1 MQAPDNQTPFDRVL
15 EDWKDARQFY
25 REPIELT
32 ERCKDFLWKQEHYSD
47 DPGVT
52 LDDARIA
59 PKGAELN
66 DLHRYKVAQIMG
78 EGPYLECHPRD
89 QQSDPYASEYAKRV
103 LQSIIE
109 DNTNRY
115 SKFRRR
121 VLSGA
126 LGVGTWYGMVHW
138 KSDRGPMGDVV
149 FESMGPDQ
157 VFPCPGYV
165 DLHDP
170 CCPSVIVERQESLES
185 VKAKGGKGEFD
196 WKDVDGLWPDC
207 NGSYKSETDWSKA
220 HGHPSPD
227 DQYKKPT
234 VTVLYAYYRQ
244 GYGTEA
250 AEGGYRS
257 LAPDQQYMACGECGY
272 KDEWH
277 ERMPDGSLPEAGAA
291 CPECLQKVM
300 EGQKPAPAYLYRVE
314 REKLTEHRLK
324 YPNGKLCIVLP
335 HHRRTAYEGP
345 WQAPT
350 RSFPILQARAYESP
364 YEQMGGTDS
373 LLYWSLQ
380 ALLDSL
386 RKQGYDQMVTSKPIL
401 IFGTLGDGQ
410 PGLTDASGRPFLYDD
425 TSGQIAQYHG
435 PPGTISQMVHQF
447 QGSGLPGSF
456 PTLYNILSQSF
467 YQSRG
472 VGQVSFGPDQSK
484 DVAYRSLLLQ
494 KESGD
499 IPVEDHKQIWREEE
513 GLFLGCVLDVW
524 VHNSSEA
531 RAIRYLGDDGAMQFQ
546 LLRGSDIPNVDVVVG
561 TPPQIKQG
569 AIDEVNALTQWAQIP
584 IASVR
589 RIVARRLNLSP
600 SEVAEVEAELSAQQ
614 QPQMP
619 PGGAQNGTPMPQFS
633 AGQGVPQP

>member
-1 MQAPDNQTPFDRVL
+1 MEAWRND
-15 EDWKDARQFY
+15 RQFY
-25 REPIELT
+25 REQIQLT

-52 LDDARIA
+52 LDDATIA

-78 EGPYLECHPRD
+78 EGPYIECHPRD
-89 QQSDPYASEYAKRV
+89 QGTDPFASEYAKRV
-103 LQSIIE
+103 LQSIVE

-126 LGVGTWYGMVHW
+126 IGVGTWYGMVHW
-138 KSDRGPMGDVV
+138 QADRGPFGDVV
-149 FESMGPDQ
+149 FESLSPDQ
-157 VFPCPGYV
+157 VFPCAGYL

-170 CCPSVIVERQESLES
+170 MCPHVTVERHETIEAIQA
-185 VKAKGGKGEFD
+185 KAGKGEFD
-196 WKDVDGLWPDC
+196 WKDVADLWPDC
-207 NGSYKSETDWSKA
+207 QGRYGSSEDWIKA
-220 HGHPSPD
+220 KGHPSPD
-227 DQYKKPT
+227 DQFLKPT
-234 VTVLYAYYRQ
+234 VTVLYHYSRK
-244 GYGTEA
+244 GYGLTSDEA
-250 AEGGYRS
+250 GYRDLS
-257 LAPDQQYMACGECGY
+257 PDQQYMACAECGH
-272 KDEWH
+272 KDEMH
-277 ERMPDGSLPEAGAA
+277 ERMPDGSLPEAGSA
-291 CPECLQKVM
+291 CPGCLEKYM
-300 EGQKPAPAYLYRVE
+300 DGSRSDPAYLYRVE

-324 YPNGKLCIVLP
+324 YPKGKLCIVLP
-335 HHRRTAYEGP
+335 HQHRTPYEGP

-364 YEQMGGTDS
+364 YEQMGGTDT

-386 RKQGYDQMVTSKPIL
+386 RKQGYDQMVTSKPII
-401 IFGTLGDGQ
+401 IFGDLGDGSA
-410 PGLTDASGRPFLYDD
+410 GLTDANGRPFEYSDKN
-425 TSGQIAQYHG
+425 GQIARYHG
-435 PPGTISQMVHQF
+435 PPGAISQMVHQF
-447 QGSGLPGSF
+447 QGNGLPGSF
-456 PTLYNILSQSF
+456 PVLYNILSQSF

-524 VHNSSEA
+524 VHNSSQE
-531 RAIRYLGDDGAMQFQ
+531 RAIRYLGEDGVMQFQ
-546 LLRGSDIPNVDVVVG
+546 LLRGSDIPNVDVIVG

-569 AIDEVNALTQWAQIP
+569 AIDEISALQALANTP
-584 IASVR
+584 LASLR
-589 RIVARRLNLSP
+589 RIIARRVHLAPN
-600 SEVAEVEAELSAQQ
+600 EVAEIEAEIAAQQ
-614 QPQMP
+614 QGPP
-619 PGGAQNGTPMPQFS
+619 APGGAQNGTPQPTFA
-633 AGQGVPQP
+633 AGQAVPSPPQMGV